1 MQMIGN
7 NVSTKMKI
15 GGGFALFLVLLTL
28 ISVVGYAGLRVIQ
41 NHSHLLLEHNANKD
55 FLLAKQIDHLNWLG
69 KINELFVRNDITTLE
84 VETDNHKCDFG
95 KWFYSDKT
103 QAMIQAGGQE
113 AELLRAIQ
121 APHQQLHESATKIGR
136 AHGAGDLVQA
146 KEIYNSQSLA
156 NYNEIKKL
164 FTQIREINDKEIAG
178 ANEGLDQAISFINT
192 SVLSLSVFGIVFG
205 VLASFFIVRGI
216 TVPLIRAIAGISDG
230 ADQVS
235 QASSQIAESSLTL
248 ADSTS
253 AQSAALE
260 QTCAAMEEIS
270 SIIMQNADNA
280 AQADSH
286 MKNTSTVVAEASTA
300 MKELTLSMSEISKAS
315 EDTQKII
322 KTIDGIAFQ
331 TNLLAL
337 NAAVEAARAGE
348 AGAGFVVVA
357 EEVRN
362 LAMRA
367 AEAAK
372 NTAGLIED
380 TVKKIETG
388 SQLVVSTSAAFSQVS
403 SSTEKVEALVTE
415 ISEASKEQ
423 ANSIGQITK
432 AIAEMDLVVQQI
444 AASSE
449 ESASAAEELHSQSC
463 QAQEHV
469 ADMAGVIYG
478 EKHTKGERNGAVQI
492 KKTSSGL
499 TRSTSRPPAKKSGR
513 SKDIPMRKQL
523 PAMTSHGSYAVF

>member
-1 MQMIGN
+1 MIGN

-28 ISVVGYAGLRVIQ
+28 ISVMGYAGLRVIQ
-41 NHSHLLLEHNANKD
+41 NHTHLLLEHNANKD

-69 KINELFVRNDITTLE
+69 KINELFVRNDITRLE
-84 VETDNHKCDFG
+84 VETDDHKCDFG
-95 KWFYSDKT
+95 KWFYCDKT

-113 AELLRAIQ
+113 AGLLKAIE
-121 APHQQLHESATKIGR
+121 APHRHLHESAIEIGR
-136 AHGAGDLVQA
+136 AHGAGDLAQA
-146 KEIYNSQSLA
+146 KEIYNSQSLPA
-156 NYNEIKKL
+156 YGEIKNL

-178 ANEGLDQAISFINT
+178 GNKGLGQAIAFINT
-192 SVLSLSVFGIVFG
+192 SNLGLSLFGIVFG

-216 TVPLIRAIAGISDG
+216 TIPLIRAIDGISDG

-235 QASSQIAESSLTL
+235 QASSQIAGSSLSL

-253 AQSAALE
+253 AQSAAIE
-260 QTCAAMEEIS
+260 QTAAAMEEIS
-270 SIIMQNADNA
+270 TIIRQTADNA

-286 MKNTSTVVAEASTA
+286 MKNTSRVVAEATTA
-300 MKELTLSMSEISKAS
+300 MKELTLSMTEISKAS
-315 EDTQKII
+315 VDTQKII
-322 KTIDGIAFQ
+322 KTIDEIAFQ

-348 AGAGFVVVA
+348 AGAGFAVVA
-357 EEVRN
+357 DEVRN

-388 SQLVVSTSAAFSQVS
+388 SQLVASTSAAFSQVS
-403 SSTEKVEALVTE
+403 SGTEKVGALVTE
-415 ISEASKEQ
+415 ISVASREQ
-423 ANSIGQITK
+423 SSGIEQINK

-449 ESASAAEELHSQSC
+449 ESASAAEELHCQSC

-469 ADMAGVIYG
+469 ADMSGVIYG
-478 EKHTKGERNGAVQI
+478 EKYTKVERNGAPQI
-492 KKTSSGL
+492 KKMSSGL
-499 TRSTSRPPAKKSGR
+499 TRPISRPPAKKPGR
-513 SKDIPMRKQL
+513 STDIPVRKQL
-523 PAMTSHGSYAVF
+523 PAMTNDESYAVF